1 MYLFDR
7 KHRAIAYANINTALG
22 KTAPLARIRRVTKE
36 FYRNFGQSLVDLFL
50 VPLVN
55 QDYIKKNVVIDG
67 KEYLKEVL
75 ARSKRVIFLGI
86 HAGSWELSNIITAN
100 LGFPY
105 HVLFRPQPNYPRL
118 ERLLNSY
125 RSFGGCKLIA
135 RKNQTRR
142 LIEALKL
149 NEAIG
154 MTLDQG
160 GKDGILVDFFG
171 KPASFATGGIRLA
184 LKYDAEIVC
193 GFFRRLKGA
202 KIEIICIPP
211 QKLKKSQDLEKDI
224 RDNLQVLVSVFE
236 NYIAK
241 YPQEYLWT
249 NKIWKYA
256 NRKNILILKDTKVGH
271 LRQAESLAGLIAARL
286 KDKGITANVVQLEVK
301 FKQGLARVGFIL
313 SSLFSG
319 KYACQGCL
327 TCLRQ
332 FLDKTTYEKLIG
344 IAADVVVSCGSSLAP
359 VNFLIS
365 RQNLAKSCVIMRP
378 GLLGVRRFDL
388 VVMSRH
394 DHPPKAK
401 NVVVTEGALN
411 LIDEEYLQGCKDRMI
426 NNEAQGV
433 QNGKQFYI
441 GLLIGGDT
449 KNFRLTPDS
458 LFEAVKQIKL
468 FAEISGAKILVTTSR
483 RTSSEAEKLI
493 KCEFKDFSP
502 CKLLVIAN
510 EKNIPQA
517 VGGILAL
524 SSMVITSAESI
535 SMISEA
541 VSSKKYV
548 LVLDSEGLS
557 KKHRS
562 FIEHF
567 SQNKYAYLVRA
578 NQLCSQLEKIWS
590 EKPKIQTPNDN
601 LLVKAALKR
610 II

>member
-1 MYLFDR
+1 MYFFDL
-7 KHRAIAYANINTALG
+7 KHRAIAYANIKTALG
-22 KTAPLARIRRVTKE
+22 KTLSLPRIRQVTKE

-50 VPLVN
+50 IPLVN
-55 QDYIKKNVVIDG
+55 QDYIKKNVAIEG
-67 KEYLKEVL
+67 RHNLEEVL

-105 HVLFRPQPNYPRL
+105 HVLVRPQPKYPRL

-125 RSFGGCKLIA
+125 RSRGGCKLIA

-142 LIEALKL
+142 LIEVLKL

-184 LKYDAEIVC
+184 LKYDAEIIC
-193 GFFRRLKGA
+193 GFFRRLKGT
-202 KIEIICIPP
+202 KIEIICLPP
-211 QKLKKSQDLEKDI
+211 QRLKKSQDLEKDV
-224 RDNLQVLVSVFE
+224 RDNLGALVKVFE
-236 NYIAK
+236 SYITK

-249 NKIWKYA
+249 YKIWRHA
-256 NRKNILILKDTKVGH
+256 DQKNILILKDAKVGH
-271 LRQAESLAGLIAARL
+271 LRQAESLVKLISARL
-286 KDKGITANVVQLEVK
+286 KEKGSAANIVQLEVK
-301 FKQGLARVGFIL
+301 FRHGLARIVFIL
-313 SSLFSG
+313 SSIFSG

-327 TCLRQ
+327 ACLRK
-332 FLDKTTYEKLIG
+332 FLDRTSYEKLIG
-344 IAADVVVSCGSSLAP
+344 VAADVVVSCGSALAP
-359 VNFLIS
+359 VNFIIS
-365 RQNLAKSCVIMRP
+365 KHNLAKSCVIMRP
-378 GLLGVRRFDL
+378 GLLGARRFDL
-388 VVMSRH
+388 VVMSQH
-394 DHPPKAK
+394 DHPPKAE

-411 LIDEEYLQGCKDRMI
+411 LIDEEYLRDCSQI
-426 NNEAQGV
+426 LNNQMRYAQDD
-433 QNGKQFYI
+433 KQLYV

-449 KNFRLTPDS
+449 KNFRLVPEV
-458 LFEAVKQIKL
+458 LLEVAKQIKL
-468 FAEISGAKILVTTSR
+468 FSEISDAKILVTTSR
-483 RTSSEAEKLI
+483 RTSAQVEKLI
-493 KCEFKDFSP
+493 KREFKDFNP

-510 EKNIPQA
+510 EKNIPQV

-548 LVLDSEGLS
+548 LVFNSAGLS

-562 FIEHF
+562 FL
-567 SQNKYAYLVRA
+567 KYFAQKKYIYSVEA

-590 EKPKIQTPNDN
+590 QKPKIQTLSDN
-601 LLVKAALKR
+601 SVVKEAIKR
-610 II
+610 IV